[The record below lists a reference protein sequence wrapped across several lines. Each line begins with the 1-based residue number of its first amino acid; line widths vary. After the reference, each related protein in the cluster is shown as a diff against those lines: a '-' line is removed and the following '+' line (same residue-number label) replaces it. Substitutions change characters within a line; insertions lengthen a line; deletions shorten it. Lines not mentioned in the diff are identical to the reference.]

1 MSSSRKKVIVRK
13 FSREWLAGYIAAADF
28 VIEGA
33 VEVLDLSGKV
43 IKIPLGE
50 VKWLCFVRDFN
61 SGEVDNPERLLRKTF
76 AGRPRTEGLGL
87 RLCLKDEDRIEG
99 MASNDI
105 SLLDPWG
112 IFLTPPDIRS
122 NTQRVFV
129 PRMSIVEL
137 EVVAMISAPVRRGV
151 PIATESATPRQEDLF
166 GKSN

>member
-1 MSSSRKKVIVRK
+1 MSSSRKKIIVRK
-13 FSREWLAGYIAAADF
+13 FSREWLAGYIAAANF
-28 VIEGA
+28 VVEGA

-87 RLCLKDEDRIEG
+87 RLGLKDDDRIEG

-105 SLLDPWG
+105 SLLNPWG

-129 PRMSIVEL
+129 PRTSIVEL
-137 EVVAMISAPVRRGV
+137 EVVAMISAPVRRKTSTVGDSV
-151 PIATESATPRQEDLF
+151 TPRQEDLF
-166 GKSN
+166 S